1 MAPSQNQITL
11 EALANELSQLS
22 NAEDKIAA
30 INARLQSAQSG
41 SAPVYLPG
49 LQAEGGNP
57 SDPLNLS
64 YREGDEVDQLVALL
78 KKHGLTE
85 AWSKSNP
92 TVQSLDRVSV
102 LKRLPCAHIQP
113 ENRWGCP
120 KEGKLACS
128 RCKLVGYCSKVGILI
143 WIASSFL

>member
-1 MAPSQNQITL
+1 MAPSQNQITV

-22 NAEDKIAA
+22 SAEDKIAA
-30 INARLQSAQSG
+30 INARLQGAQSG

-57 SDPLNLS
+57 SDPLNVS
-64 YREGDEVDQLVALL
+64 YRENDEVDQLVALL
-78 KKHGLTE
+78 EKHGLTE
-85 AWSKSNP
+85 AWTASNSA
-92 TVQSLDRVSV
+92 QRSFDRVSA

-120 KEGKLACS
+120 NEGKLACS
-128 RCKLVGYCSKVGILI
+128 RCKLVGYCSKVRILI
-143 WIASSFL
+143 WIASFL